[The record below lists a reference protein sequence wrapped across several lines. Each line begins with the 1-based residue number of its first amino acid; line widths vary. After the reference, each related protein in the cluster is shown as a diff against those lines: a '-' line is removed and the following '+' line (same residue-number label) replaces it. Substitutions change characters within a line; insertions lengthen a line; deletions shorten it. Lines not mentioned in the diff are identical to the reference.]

1 MRFTPQNC
9 GEKKCKNIRPSR
21 DSKIFSLF
29 LIPTNIINL
38 VYSLINFLL
47 KMVGMKEG
55 MRMNVR
61 RRRMKRKKRRREEFT
76 PWNKNLILKVL
87 LPGIQSPN
95 LMNLSR
101 VSNPPK
107 TGLNWA
113 LAKILKHYVEPT
125 IFEPRLKF
133 KSRLKFFK
141 FGLWTLILV

>member
-1 MRFTPQNC
+1 
-9 GEKKCKNIRPSR
+9 
-21 DSKIFSLF
+21 
-29 LIPTNIINL
+29 
-38 VYSLINFLL
+38 
-47 KMVGMKEG
+47 MVGMKEG

-107 TGLNWA
+107 TGLN
-113 LAKILKHYVEPT
+113 
-125 IFEPRLKF
+125 
-133 KSRLKFFK
+133 
-141 FGLWTLILV
+141 